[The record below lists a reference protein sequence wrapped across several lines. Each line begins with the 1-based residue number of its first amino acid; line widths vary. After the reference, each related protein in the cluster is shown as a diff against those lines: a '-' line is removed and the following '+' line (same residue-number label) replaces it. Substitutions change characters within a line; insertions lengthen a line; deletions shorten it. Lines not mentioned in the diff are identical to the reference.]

1 MTAKDELKA
10 FIERIERLEE
20 EKKAI
25 SDEIK
30 DVYAEA
36 KGRGYDTKALRQ
48 IVKLRKQDEAE
59 RAEREAILET
69 YLVALGMIGHD

>member
-10 FIERIERLEE
+10 FIERIEHLEE
-20 EKKAI
+20 EKMTI
-25 SDEIK
+25 LDDIK
-30 DVYAEA
+30 DVYSEA
-36 KGRGYDTKALRQ
+36 KGRGYDTKALRE

-69 YLVALGMIGHD
+69 YLVALGMIGHE

>member
-10 FIERIERLEE
+10 FIERIENLEA
-20 EKKAI
+20 EKKTI

-36 KGRGYDTKALRQ
+36 KGRGYDTKALRE

-69 YLVALGMIGHD
+69 YLVALGMIGHE

>member
-10 FIERIERLEE
+10 FIERIENLEA
-20 EKKAI
+20 EKKTI

-36 KGRGYDTKALRQ
+36 KGRGYDTKALRE